1 MEQRP
6 GNLAAIA
13 QRVNGG
19 AGPGVP
25 GLTPI
30 PDSPWQHSL
39 PRRGT
44 CKERDHSLRVQCRVL

>member
-6 GNLAAIA
+6 GNLAATA
-13 QRVNGG
+13 QLVNGG
-19 AGPGVP
+19 ARPGVP
-25 GLTPI
+25 GLTPV

-44 CKERDHSLRVQCRVL
+44 CKERDHSL